1 VTSDL
6 RGARR
11 HSREV
16 ALQVLFAMDLHA
28 KKTGEQPTAQE
39 AFDDVGSNFEMP
51 ESNRAFANE
60 LVCGVAEH
68 LDALDNVLRDAA
80 KNWRVE
86 RMAVVDRNVLRLS
99 AFELAHT
106 ETPVEV
112 VIDEAVRMAKRFGD
126 DPSSGFVNGV
136 LDAVARNLRGEAR

>member
-1 VTSDL
+1 MSSDL

-28 KKTGEQPTAQE
+28 KKTGEQPAAQE

-51 ESNRAFANE
+51 ESNRAFAKE

-68 LDALDNVLRDAA
+68 VLAQCLA
-80 KNWRVE
+80 PGSGTGQELWRRE
-86 RMAVVDRNVLRLS
+86 LR
-99 AFELAHT
+99 
-106 ETPVEV
+106 
-112 VIDEAVRMAKRFGD
+112 
-126 DPSSGFVNGV
+126 
-136 LDAVARNLRGEAR
+136 RGIAWLEKGRCQGQ